1 MSLNTSPSLTVVSQ
15 CVQATVV
22 ISACHPNLGPVYW
35 CFVDGSDHNAA
46 DCYTLTT
53 NLENALTLRK
63 GWREGIMA
71 WSHRDHMSKLMLDSE
86 QFQQEHDID
95 ETRACTWS
103 TSTTLGGV
111 LKSLQARSGQDVDAF
126 TAWLTSAAWLDVEA
140 PGAVLDFPQSFVSP
154 QLHGFPVWQRL
165 QA

>member
-1 MSLNTSPSLTVVSQ
+1 MPLNTPPSLTVVSQ

-22 ISACHPNLGPVYW
+22 ISACHPTLGPVYW

-53 NLENALTLRK
+53 NLEYAMKLRK

-71 WSHRDHMSKLMLDSE
+71 WSHRNHMAKVMLDSE

-95 ETRACTWS
+95 ETSACTWS
-103 TSTTLGGV
+103 TTTSLGGA
-111 LKSLQARSGQDVDAF
+111 LKALQRRSGQDVETF
-126 TAWLTSAAWLDVEA
+126 TAWLLSAAWLDKEA
-140 PGAVLDFPQSFVSP
+140 PGAVLDFPQSFVAP
-154 QLHGFPVWQRL
+154 QLQVTPVWQRL